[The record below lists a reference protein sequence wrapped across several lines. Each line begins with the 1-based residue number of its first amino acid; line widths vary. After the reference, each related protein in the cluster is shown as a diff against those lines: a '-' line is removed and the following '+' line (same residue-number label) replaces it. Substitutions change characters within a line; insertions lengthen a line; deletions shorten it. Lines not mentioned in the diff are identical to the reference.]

1 MIKLQHVNKFFN
13 KRKANEIHVINDTS
27 LELPET
33 GIVALLGPSGCG
45 KTTLLNAIGGLD
57 KVNSGKIFIDD
68 ACISKMRASKVD
80 SIRNAKIGY
89 IFQNFN
95 LLDRMTVFE
104 NVAIALRMIG
114 IKDKHV
120 IKERVNYCLKSV
132 GIYQFRNKTTD
143 ALSGGQRQRVAIARA
158 ISRIRASS

>member
-1 MIKLQHVNKFFN
+1 MLSEDLIRLI
-13 KRKANEIHVINDTS
+13 RARYLS
-27 LELPET
+27 MM
-33 GIVALLGPSGCG
+33 
-45 KTTLLNAIGGLD
+45 LD
-57 KVNSGKIFIDD
+57 
-68 ACISKMRASKVD
+68 ISKMRASKVD

-143 ALSGGQRQRVAIARA
+143 ALSGGQRQALTLVMAALVNPNSCFWMNILRHLTRKRVKW
-158 ISRIRASS
+158 